1 MIVPSRQDN
10 LPNTAVEAQACGTPV
25 AAFDLGGLPDIV
37 DHEKTGWLAPP
48 FEVEAMA
55 KGVLWMLQDAER
67 IAMLSSQSR
76 ALALERYSPAVVV
89 QQYCNVYDEALH
101 KGR

>member
-1 MIVPSRQDN
+1 
-10 LPNTAVEAQACGTPV
+10 V

-37 DHEKTGWLAPP
+37 DHQKTGWLAPS

-67 IAMLSSQSR
+67 IAMLSSRSR

-89 QQYCNVYDEALH
+89 QQYCKVYDEAL
-101 KGR
+101 RNRR

>member
-1 MIVPSRQDN
+1 MLKATKVMIKHKPISGAILLNDRRVGQR
-10 LPNTAVEAQACGTPV
+10 AK
-25 AAFDLGGLPDIV
+25 GL
-37 DHEKTGWLAPP
+37 GWLAPP

-76 ALALERYSPAVVV
+76 ALALERYSPVVVV
-89 QQYCNVYDEALH
+89 QQYCKVYDEALR